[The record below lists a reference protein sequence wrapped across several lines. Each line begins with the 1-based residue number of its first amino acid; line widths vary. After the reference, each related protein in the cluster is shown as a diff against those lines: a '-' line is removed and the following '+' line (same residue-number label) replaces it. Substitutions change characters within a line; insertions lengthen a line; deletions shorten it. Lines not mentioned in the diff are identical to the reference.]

1 VEAFVALLRAHSSLT
16 RQLSAQLTVEHDLTL
31 SDFEVLLRLSRAP
44 DQRMR
49 RVDLAD
55 QVLLSASG
63 VTRLLDGLERQGY
76 VERAACSSDRRVV
89 YAVLTDSGLERLRS
103 AAASHFGQVDAYFGG
118 RLEAD
123 ELASLTQRKTG
134 ICSSQTLSRTITEG
148 GRFPAAIATTVNP
161 RLGRGSSASSGSAS
175 VRAAPGTST
184 RFPVSRTGA
193 PPARTAA

>member
-1 VEAFVALLRAHSSLT
+1 MALLRAHSSLT
-16 RQLSAQLTVEHDLTL
+16 RQLSAQLTTEHDLTL

-89 YAVLTDSGLERLRS
+89 YAVLTDTGLERLRR
-103 AAASHFGQVDAYFGG
+103 AAASHFGQVDEYFGA

-123 ELASLTQRKTG
+123 ELASLTQLLDRLGEGDEPRTARATARRREPP
-134 ICSSQTLSRTITEG
+134 SSQSSRK
-148 GRFPAAIATTVNP
+148 FCQ
-161 RLGRGSSASSGSAS
+161 
-175 VRAAPGTST
+175 
-184 RFPVSRTGA
+184 
-193 PPARTAA
+193 